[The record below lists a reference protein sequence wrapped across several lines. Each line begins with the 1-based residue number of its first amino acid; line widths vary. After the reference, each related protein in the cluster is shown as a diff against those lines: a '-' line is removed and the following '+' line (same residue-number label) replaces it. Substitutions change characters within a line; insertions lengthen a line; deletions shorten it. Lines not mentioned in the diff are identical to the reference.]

1 MPVYD
6 LKSGKTLIV
15 NGPASIKLLE
25 GKASILGCPLPQKK
39 QIVIRS
45 WRSRPVYAYEDSK
58 IEYTFGE
65 GGSIEEVDGNT
76 IPDEWLKT
84 VQEIAGQDRLTIMFM
99 GGSDSGKTSLATLGA
114 NIIISMK
121 KTCIFMDL
129 DVGQSSICPP
139 TTIGYVYLKNP
150 LPDIS
155 YVKAENMEAVGYT
168 SPTPIMNRHI
178 KSVEKLYS
186 NLITKYPIQNLVI
199 DVDGWINSEGAI
211 YHKKELMKIFNPT
224 HLVMIGDTIPELE
237 EYCKEHSID
246 IRELP
251 PPLAVRKR
259 SLEARK
265 KLREMMYER
274 FLRRSIVRTI
284 PISWVELEY
293 ITGENRVHRV
303 SYIINKLLA
312 SFAED
317 KGIVIEE
324 GLEEICRVHRAGI
337 LCHLYDVNY
346 AFSGIGLLT
355 MFNPKKNLLKIYTP
369 FQAQIKRV
377 ILSSLIVSV
386 EGLEIFSIP
395 PQALET

>member
-1 MPVYD
+1 
-6 LKSGKTLIV
+6 
-15 NGPASIKLLE
+15 
-25 GKASILGCPLPQKK
+25 
-39 QIVIRS
+39 VIRS

-114 NIIISMK
+114 NMIISMK

-293 ITGENRVHRV
+293 I
-303 SYIINKLLA
+303 
-312 SFAED
+312 
-317 KGIVIEE
+317 
-324 GLEEICRVHRAGI
+324 
-337 LCHLYDVNY
+337 
-346 AFSGIGLLT
+346 
-355 MFNPKKNLLKIYTP
+355 
-369 FQAQIKRV
+369 
-377 ILSSLIVSV
+377 SS
-386 EGLEIFSIP
+386 
-395 PQALET
+395 

>member
-1 MPVYD
+1 
-6 LKSGKTLIV
+6 
-15 NGPASIKLLE
+15 
-25 GKASILGCPLPQKK
+25 
-39 QIVIRS
+39 
-45 WRSRPVYAYEDSK
+45 
-58 IEYTFGE
+58 
-65 GGSIEEVDGNT
+65 
-76 IPDEWLKT
+76 
-84 VQEIAGQDRLTIMFM
+84 
-99 GGSDSGKTSLATLGA
+99 
-114 NIIISMK
+114 
-121 KTCIFMDL
+121 
-129 DVGQSSICPP
+129 
-139 TTIGYVYLKNP
+139 
-150 LPDIS
+150 
-155 YVKAENMEAVGYT
+155 
-168 SPTPIMNRHI
+168 
-178 KSVEKLYS
+178 
-186 NLITKYPIQNLVI
+186 
-199 DVDGWINSEGAI
+199 
-211 YHKKELMKIFNPT
+211 
-224 HLVMIGDTIPELE
+224 MIGDTIPELE

-293 ITGENRVHRV
+293 ITGENRVHRI

-324 GLEEICRVHRAGI
+324 GLEEICRAYKAGI

-386 EGLEIFSIP
+386 EGSEIFSIP